1 MVSSA
6 SAPVLALRGDALHGD
21 RLHGDRLHVVAC
33 RGAVLV
39 LFGRVGGV
47 DPVRLLNGVE
57 ADGFDLV
64 AHGAAV
70 VAAAALA
77 GETECYEVV
86 HGGGGVGGK

>member
-1 MVSSA
+1 MSA

-21 RLHGDRLHVVAC
+21 DLHVVAC

-39 LFGRVGGV
+39 VVGRVGGV
-47 DPVRLLNGVE
+47 DPVRLLDGVE

-64 AHGAAV
+64 ANGAAV

-77 GETECYEVV
+77 GEGESNEVV
-86 HGGGGVGGK
+86 HGGGGVGGR